1 VVNTELQ
8 NVLITFE
15 RFDWGSRRSYFDLLC
30 SVCSINKQVLFI
42 VMRGG
47 KASTRCLL
55 AFALSCHFAPI
66 QPEKPSLQRPVRL
79 FAEAKSPVPMQ
90 GKKAQHGMEPGVG
103 LDAMRTGH
111 MPALLCERVTGID
124 GKWGLLCKP
133 LPASNTTGMNET
145 EIQNSQRI
153 ARELAEQ
160 AHMLN
165 APNKATPVMHRIPAV
180 YHWQDS
186 TSFTYIQHKKH
197 YYNVQYADSSA
208 LKIETGLDVCE
219 LGPFRFYTRFGL
231 ITEAVSGR
239 PGADLQGADG
249 ILGFGYTDLPR
260 RST

>member
-1 VVNTELQ
+1 
-8 NVLITFE
+8 
-15 RFDWGSRRSYFDLLC
+15 
-30 SVCSINKQVLFI
+30 
-42 VMRGG
+42 
-47 KASTRCLL
+47 
-55 AFALSCHFAPI
+55 
-66 QPEKPSLQRPVRL
+66 
-79 FAEAKSPVPMQ
+79 MQ

-219 LGPFRFYTRFGL
+219 LGPFRFYTRVGL

-260 RST
+260 RSLHL